1 MADAIDE
8 NDYEHDGSDLP
19 EPTGQP
25 TEDMARKLAD
35 PLWRLN
41 NLYKI
46 KDKTGKVV
54 TFRMNWAQQ
63 RLYDNMWYFNTI
75 LKARQLGFTTFI
87 QIFILDRCLF
97 EDNTQAAVIAHNL
110 EDAKAFFYDK
120 IKFAYDNLPEEVQ
133 SWRPYTAR
141 SAREMIFSNGSRIRV
156 GTSARSGT
164 IQYLHISEFGKI
176 CAKWPENAKEIMNGS
191 LPAVPLGGFVF
202 MESTAEGNKGHF
214 HDICRR
220 AEKLT
225 KAVDAGNALMT
236 QRDFKFHFFP
246 WYEHPEYVIE
256 QRDIPL
262 DPEITEYFEQFEA
275 EHGVHVDRAYRL
287 FYQVESVGL
296 GEDMKQEYPGT
307 PDEAFERL
315 LKGAIF
321 GVQIKK
327 ARAEGRFTSLPIEPG
342 VRVNTFWDLGRNDFM
357 SIWFH
362 QRLGPWDHFIDYYE
376 YRLVEMP
383 HYLGVLEAKQHEYN
397 WVYGCHYLPH
407 DGRNKNHTSVAGS
420 AEDILKHGGF
430 KPVQIVD
437 RPLIKKHSIDA
448 ARIAFARCRFDK
460 DRCEDGIVALENYQ
474 WIWDEDHKTFRK
486 HPQDNWASH
495 GADAFQ
501 QFGLGYQGDRSSFA
515 EQARR
520 HVDGASGRK
529 YSRRSSVHNPLTN
542 PSTSHLT

>member
-1 MADAIDE
+1 MNDE

-25 TEDMARKLAD
+25 TEEMARKLAN

-46 KDKTGKVV
+46 KDKQGKVV

-63 RLYDNMWYFNTI
+63 RLYDDMWFFNVI

-110 EDAKAFFYDK
+110 DDAQAFFHDK
-120 IKFAYDNLPEEVQ
+120 IKFAYDNLPDEVQ
-133 SWRPYTAR
+133 QWRPYTAR

-164 IQYLHISEFGKI
+164 IQYLHVSEFGKI
-176 CAKWPENAKEIMNGS
+176 CAKYPANAREIMTGS
-191 LPAVPLGGFVF
+191 IPAVPMGGFLF
-202 MESTAEGNKGHF
+202 IESTAEGNTGYF

-225 KAVDAGNALMT
+225 HAVNEEKALFT
-236 QRDFKFHFFP
+236 KRDFKFHFFP
-246 WYEHPEYVIE
+246 WYLEPKYAVI
-256 QRDIPL
+256 QPSTPI
-262 DPEITEYFEQFEA
+262 DPDLREYFDQFEA
-275 EHGVHVDRAYRL
+275 EHDVSLTHAQKL
-287 FYQVESVGL
+287 WYQVEASRL
-296 GEDMKQEYPGT
+296 LEDMKQEYPGSS
-307 PDEAFERL
+307 DEAFERL

-327 ARAEGRFTSLPIEPG
+327 ARKEDRFTQLPIEPG

-357 SIWFH
+357 AIWFH
-362 QRLGPWDHFIDYYE
+362 QRVGAWDHFIDYYE

-383 HYLGVLEAKQHEYN
+383 HYLGILEAKQHEYN
-397 WVYGCHYLPH
+397 WVYGTHYLPH
-407 DGRNKNHTSVAGS
+407 DGRKKDQNSVAGS
-420 AEDILKHGGF
+420 SEDILKNGGF
-430 KPVQIVD
+430 KPVVVVD

-460 DRCEDGIVALENYQ
+460 VRCEDGIKALENYQ
-474 WIWDEDHKTFRK
+474 WIWDEDHKTYRK
-486 HPQDNWASH
+486 EPLKNWAGH

-501 QFGLGYQGDRSSFA
+501 QFGLGYQGDRSSFR
-515 EQARR
+515 EQAER
-520 HVDGASGRK
+520 HVDGRSGRK
-529 YSRRSSVHNPLTN
+529 YAQGRRVHNPLTN
-542 PSTSHLT
+542 PSNSHLT